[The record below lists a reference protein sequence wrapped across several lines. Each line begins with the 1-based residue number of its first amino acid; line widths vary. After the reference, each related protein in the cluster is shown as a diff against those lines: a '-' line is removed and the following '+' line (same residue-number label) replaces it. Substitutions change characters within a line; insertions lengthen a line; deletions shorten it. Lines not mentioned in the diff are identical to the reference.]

1 MTFRAVFVTGAG
13 VIANPD
19 VLLDLQEAI
28 RTFRGQHIDLTVEAH
43 RDRRSEKA
51 NAYLWST
58 IYRELAA
65 YTGHTVEDIHA
76 AMVERF
82 LPSEHKRIE
91 FFNRMS
97 GEVLEITTDR
107 RRTSKLTG
115 TAFYDFVEQV
125 RLFASE
131 FLGVETEDPDPD
143 YWRVRVGRARAQE
156 TGLRLHDGE
165 PRG

>member
-43 RDRRSEKA
+43 RDRRSEQA
-51 NAYLWST
+51 NRYLWGHV
-58 IYRELAA
+58 YREIAA
-65 YTGHTVEDIHA
+65 YTGHTVDDIHD

-82 LPSEHKRIE
+82 LPSERKRVE
-91 FFNRMS
+91 FFNRTS
-97 GEVLEITTDR
+97 GEVLEFDIDR
-107 RRTSKLTG
+107 RRTSKLSG
-115 TAFYDFVEQV
+115 KSFFDFVDAV

-131 FLGVETEDPDPD
+131 FLSIETEDPDPD
-143 YWRVRVGRARAQE
+143 YWRGRLARPRAAA
-156 TGLRLHDGE
+156 LRLHDGE
-165 PRG
+165 PCNGD

>member
-43 RDRRSEKA
+43 RDRRSERA
-51 NAYLWST
+51 NAYLWGVV
-58 IYRELAA
+58 YREIAA
-65 YTGHTVEDIHA
+65 YTGHTVEAIHS
-76 AMVERF
+76 AMVERY
-82 LPSEHKRIE
+82 LPSERVRVE
-91 FFNRMS
+91 FFNRTN
-97 GEVLEITTDR
+97 GEVLEIDTDR

-115 TAFYDFVEQV
+115 TAFFDFVEQV

-131 FLGVETEDPDPD
+131 FLSIETEDPDPA
-143 YWRVRVGRARAQE
+143 YWRARLVRPRAAE
-156 TGLRLHDGE
+156 LRLHDGE
-165 PRG
+165 PCNGE